1 MVNMVRVKARW
12 SGFTGSPGYSN
23 FYFRE
28 FSDGAWEPTA
38 AEADQCMGKIHTFFD
53 SMKLIFP
60 PNVRIQVMN
69 DCEVINDANGE
80 LQNVLTPASRAVI
93 AGTSGAAN
101 YSAATGAVITWRTGN
116 VRNGRRVRGRTFLVP
131 TSSGAFDVDGSL
143 VSSWATNLATYANTL
158 ISNTPGPEL
167 GIWARPTAPGAVDGE
182 WAVVTAAT
190 VPDMAAVLRSR
201 RD

>member
-131 TSSGAFDVDGSL
+131 CATVAYDLDGSL
-143 VSSWATNLATYANTL
+143 QNSTITTLNTAANAL
-158 ISNTPGPEL
+158 IAGTGTPDL
-167 GIWARPTAPGAVDGE
+167 HVWSRPSAPGAADGVSY
-182 WAVVTAAT
+182 VVTSQNT
-190 VPDMAAVLRSR
+190 PDKVAVLRSR